1 MYSVTSRRDDGSPT
15 QLISVPEN
23 LYLHFSYIHTWY
35 GTGTFQRHANNV
47 RLMDVTGSEASIDN
61 VIDDIIADG
70 SVGDA
75 IIS

>member
-1 MYSVTSRRDDGSPT
+1 
-15 QLISVPEN
+15 
-23 LYLHFSYIHTWY
+23 
-35 GTGTFQRHANNV
+35 
-47 RLMDVTGSEASIDN
+47 MDVTGSEASIDN